1 MSRKI
6 LVISG
11 PNLDLLGTREPE
23 IYGSDTLDSIHAR
36 LAAHFEERDV
46 ELRFFQ
52 SNSEGDLIDAIHEA
66 HTWADG
72 IVINPGAYAH
82 YSYAVRDA
90 ISGVGLPAVE
100 IHLSNIHKRETFRHT
115 LVVAPV
121 CVGSVLG
128 FGWRSY
134 LWGVEALLSYL
145 GEEK

>member
-6 LVISG
+6 LVLSG
-11 PNLDLLGTREPE
+11 SNLNLLGTREPE
-23 IYGSDTLDSIHAR
+23 IYGSDTLDTIHAR
-36 LAAHFEERDV
+36 LSAHFESREV

-52 SNSEGDLIDAIHEA
+52 SNSEGDLMDAIHEA
-66 HTWADG
+66 RSWADG
-72 IVINPGAYAH
+72 IVINPGAYSH

-100 IHLSNIHKRETFRHT
+100 IHLSNIHKREAFRHT
-115 LVVAPV
+115 LVVAPA

-145 GEEK
+145 SDMK